1 MRVDIQNPYNFTT
14 LPGKADIEK
23 WVDEAIINSS
33 QKSVVLRFVDET
45 ESRQLNFQYREKN
58 TPTNVLSFPND
69 LSGIMADIDELKSEG
84 QHLGDL
90 VLCEPVVKRE
100 AKEQHKTLHQHWAHM
115 IVHGV
120 LHLQGYDHIDDKHAA
135 VMENLEI
142 KILQKFGFENPYLD
156 S

>member
-135 VMENLEI
+135 IMENLEI